1 MLNETMQNRIGDLSG
16 ALMALKMHPKSA
28 IVLQDIRSA
37 INAIFK
43 NDKGDGVCKQVIF
56 TENTDKL
63 FFGIVVMPVI
73 PADKIIDILMK
84 DEHYIIPEVYVE
96 LDSKLF
102 SEMLDLDVNEI
113 TALVLRE
120 VDHMVSDA
128 RPMEQIKNDID
139 NYLYKKGENIKLSDS
154 VHYMELLSFGVRDA
168 IRKTVSIFEATKDH
182 ITDQSDDD
190 MEITEDLR
198 SAMNKIDNNGFNFN
212 SEIDNKLIFLSWVL
226 RLYRD
231 VLTYRVNA
239 IYTLKHSIRLTPS
252 VLEQKE
258 MKNIISRLERIDD
271 DSLLQEGSVL
281 GSIVD
286 AFRRTSGDMKRN
298 GIKRYEDDFYEIQF
312 EVNNI
317 ETQEEAMLLLHRIN
331 SRMCVIDDYIS
342 TEEMNKSDYHR
353 WTGLYQKYGAL
364 RATLAKNKIYQNKT
378 RLYVNY
384 GMDD

>member
-16 ALMALKMHPKSA
+16 TLMQLKMHPKSA
-28 IVLQDIRSA
+28 IILQDIRAA

-43 NDKGDGVCKQVIF
+43 NDQGVGVCKQVIF

-63 FFGIVVMPVI
+63 FFGIITMPVI
-73 PADKIIDILMK
+73 PADKIIDILMNE
-84 DEHYIIPEVYVE
+84 EHYIIPEVYVE

-102 SEMLDLDVNEI
+102 SEMLDLDINEI

-120 VDHMVSDA
+120 VDHMVSDS

-139 NYLYKKGENIKLSDS
+139 NYLFKKGENIKLSDS
-154 VHYMELLSFGVRDA
+154 VHYKELLSFGVRDA
-168 IRKTVSIFEATKDH
+168 IRKTVSIFEETKDH
-182 ITDQSDDD
+182 IVDQSDDD
-190 MEITEDLR
+190 MEISEDLK
-198 SAMNKIDNNGFNFN
+198 SAMNKIDNNGYNFN

-271 DSLLQEGSVL
+271 DSLLQEGVL
-281 GSIVD
+281 SDIID

-298 GIKRYEDDFYEIQF
+298 GIKSYDDDFYEIQF

-331 SRMCVIDDYIS
+331 SRMAVIDDYIS
-342 TEEMNKSDYHR
+342 TEALSKSEYHR
-353 WTGLYQKYGAL
+353 WQTLYQKYGYL
-364 RATLAKNKIYQNKT
+364 RISLAKNKIYQNKT
-378 RLYVNY
+378 RINVNY